1 MATVDLEQINKVY
14 PNGFHAVKDLD
25 LDVRDGEFMVLVG
38 PSGCGKTTALRMV
51 AGLEDITSGTLRIG
65 GKVVNDETPKER
77 DIAMV
82 FQNYALYPHMSV
94 RENIGFALKL
104 RKMPKPEIAAKVNET
119 AGILGLSEWLD
130 RKPGQ
135 LSGGQRQR
143 VAMGR
148 AIVREPSVF
157 LMDEPLSNLD
167 AKLRVQMRAEVQ
179 RIQRRINVATLYV
192 THDQVEAMTMGD
204 RVAVMRSGVL
214 QQVDHPQHL
223 YDHPDNLFVAAF
235 IGSPAMNLYDASMT
249 EDAGAIRLGSQE
261 LPLPVECR
269 DAHPGLARY
278 AGKKIILGLRPE
290 HLPAAN
296 GATSGPPLVGSVD
309 LVEALG
315 SELVVHFT
323 LDARR
328 VRAEGT
334 ASADE
339 EAVTESGEGVA
350 RVDPGSRIKVGERA
364 WFAVKTDGM
373 QFFDPDSGE
382 AIWGSL
388 AASSRN
394 AVSNPVAACSPSA
407 DGVAASPSREHGSV
421 QLAYRVHPQHGSSPS
436 PHP

>member
-14 PNGFHAVKDLD
+14 PNGFHAVKDLN

-51 AGLEDITSGTLRIG
+51 AGLEDISSGTLRIG
-65 GKVVNDETPKER
+65 GNPVNDVTPKDR

-82 FQNYALYPHMSV
+82 FQNYALYPHMTV
-94 RENIGFALKL
+94 AENIGFALKL
-104 RKMPKPEIAAKVNET
+104 RKLPKTDVAAKVKET
-119 AGILGLSEWLD
+119 AEILGLTEWLD

-179 RIQRRINVATLYV
+179 RIQRRINVATMYV

-204 RVAVMRSGVL
+204 RVAVMRAGVL
-214 QQVDHPQHL
+214 QQVDHPQVL

-235 IGSPAMNLYDASMT
+235 IGSPAMNLYEAILT
-249 EDAGAIRLGSQE
+249 EGARSFRLGSQDID
-261 LPLPVECR
+261 LPASVR
-269 DAHPGLARY
+269 AARPGLAAY
-278 AGKKIILGLRPE
+278 AGQKVVVGMRPE

-296 GATSGPPLVGSVD
+296 GPAGPVLAGDVD

-315 SELVVHFT
+315 SELMVHFT
-323 LDARR
+323 VDARR

-350 RVDPGSRIKVGERA
+350 RVDPASRVKVGERA
-364 WFAVKTDGM
+364 RFAIKADGL
-373 QFFDPDSGE
+373 QFFDPDSGQ
-382 AIWGSL
+382 AIWG
-388 AASSRN
+388 
-394 AVSNPVAACSPSA
+394 
-407 DGVAASPSREHGSV
+407 G
-421 QLAYRVHPQHGSSPS
+421 
-436 PHP
+436 

>member
-1 MATVDLEQINKVY
+1 MATVSLEQVNKVY
-14 PNGFHAVKDLD
+14 SNGFHAVQDLD

-51 AGLEDITSGTLRIG
+51 AGLEDISSGTLRIG
-65 GKVVNDETPKER
+65 GKPVNDVTPKDR

-82 FQNYALYPHMSV
+82 FQNYALYPHMTVS
-94 RENIGFALKL
+94 ENIGFALTM
-104 RKMPKPEIAAKVNET
+104 RKMPKPQIQAKVKET
-119 AGILGLSEWLD
+119 AEILGLTEWLN

-179 RIQRRINVATLYV
+179 RIQRRIAVATMYV

-235 IGSPAMNLYDASMT
+235 IGSPAMNLYEAAIT
-249 EDAGAIRLGSQE
+249 EGARSVRLGSQDIE
-261 LPLPVECR
+261 LPDSVLA
-269 DAHPGLARY
+269 AHPGLAAY
-278 AGKKIILGLRPE
+278 AGHKVVVGLRPE
-290 HLPAAN
+290 HLPAAVN
-296 GATSGPPLVGSVD
+296 GAVGPVLVGDVD

-315 SELVVHFT
+315 SELMVHFT
-323 LDARR
+323 IDARR

-334 ASADE
+334 TSADE

-350 RVDPGSRIKVGERA
+350 RVDPASPVKVGERA
-364 WFAVKTDGM
+364 TFAIKTDGM
-373 QFFDPDSGE
+373 QFFDPDSGS
-382 AIWGSL
+382 AI
-388 AASSRN
+388 
-394 AVSNPVAACSPSA
+394 
-407 DGVAASPSREHGSV
+407 
-421 QLAYRVHPQHGSSPS
+421 
-436 PHP
+436 